1 MTDVRFFSSI
11 TKNALVGGKIM
22 TFLYCICFSM
32 LFTVSAYAD
41 YIDPSA
47 VTYTAQAIAAVV
59 VAIGALI
66 TVFRHKIVA
75 FFKKDKGEAAKR
87 EIHLK
92 DDSAEEEQK

>member
-1 MTDVRFFSSI
+1 MKKFIKTVIFF
-11 TKNALVGGKIM
+11 LV
-22 TFLYCICFSM
+22 FLFSVS
-32 LFTVSAYAD
+32 VSASAE

-59 VAIGALI
+59 VALGALV

-75 FFKKDKGEAAKR
+75 FFKKDKGETAKR

-92 DDSAEEEQK
+92 DDSDEEKAGK

>member
-1 MTDVRFFSSI
+1 MFIV
-11 TKNALVGGKIM
+11 
-22 TFLYCICFSM
+22 YCICFSV

-59 VAIGALI
+59 VAVGALV

-75 FFKKDKGEAAKR
+75 FFKKNKGESAKR
-87 EIHLK
+87 EIHIK
-92 DDSAEEEQK
+92 EETEEEQK

>member
-1 MTDVRFFSSI
+1 MLR
-11 TKNALVGGKIM
+11 
-22 TFLYCICFSM
+22 M
-32 LFTVSAYAD
+32 LFYFVCFAVICTVSASAD

-59 VAIGALI
+59 VAIVALA

-75 FFKKDKGEAAKR
+75 FFKKDKGESTKR

-92 DDSAEEEQK
+92 DDEQDSSAADK

>member
-1 MTDVRFFSSI
+1 MKKFFDF
-11 TKNALVGGKIM
+11 V
-22 TFLYCICFSM
+22 C
-32 LFTVSAYAD
+32 LFVCVSVLLTVSACAE

-59 VAIGALI
+59 VALGALI

-75 FFKKDKGEAAKR
+75 FFKKNKGETAKR

-92 DDSAEEEQK
+92 DEAEEKKEEK